1 MMQVLVVDDSALVR
15 RQVAATLIGQGFA
28 VVEAFDGQDARE
40 KLEKFPDL
48 KLVVCDVTMPRMSG
62 LEFLH
67 AIRYEGKHLDLPV
80 IMLTTEGRPEMIAQA
95 KQLGAKGWLIKPLKP
110 ELLLAT
116 VAKISG
122 AMKAA

>member
-48 KLVVCDVTMPRMSG
+48 KLVVCDVTMPRMNG
-62 LEFLH
+62 LELLA
-67 AIRYEGKHLDLPV
+67 AIQQDGSYRGPIV
-80 IMLTTEGRPEMIAQA
+80 MLTTEGRPDLITQA
-95 KQLGAKGWLIKPLKP
+95 KALGAKGWLVKPLKP

-116 VAKISG
+116 IAKL
-122 AMKAA
+122 AA

>member
-15 RQVAATLIGQGFA
+15 RQVAATLIGEGFA

-40 KLEKFPDL
+40 KLVAFPDL
-48 KLVVCDVTMPRMSG
+48 KVVVCDVTMPRMSG

-67 AIRYEGKHLDLPV
+67 AIRYDGKHLDLPV

-116 VAKISG
+116 VAKF
-122 AMKAA
+122 ADAKAA